1 MAAVASPVAMTTMT
15 VPMTVTMPAV
25 IATTTVAAI
34 TAVTMHD
41 VAARQQQGNGR
52 SAQNF
57 QHCKPLKIKKR
68 AAV

>member
-15 VPMTVTMPAV
+15 VPMTVPMPAV
-25 IATTTVAAI
+25 IAATVAAI

-57 QHCKPLKIKKR
+57 QHFKPLKIKKR